1 MHRLSACAFGAKHF
15 NLSLKSMKTE
25 SFSVSPAASSPEQDK
40 PYVYVLVRTDIS
52 LEQQL
57 VQASHAAL
65 EAGFR
70 FAAPREVSSVIVL
83 AVPSRDALLQASARL
98 QQRGVDHEL
107 FFEPDFGMGH
117 SALAT
122 RPLTA
127 KKERHLMR
135 KYPLYQATASHGTG
149 ASASRAQEVAH
160 A

>member
-1 MHRLSACAFGAKHF
+1 
-15 NLSLKSMKTE
+15 MKTE
-25 SFSVSPAASSPEQDK
+25 SFSFSPETAPLEQDK

-70 FAAPREVSSVIVL
+70 FAAPPQVASVIVL

-98 QQRGVDHEL
+98 HQRGVDHEL

-135 KYPLYQATASHGTG
+135 KYPLYQA
-149 ASASRAQEVAH
+149 SAARVNVAPVSLEQEVAH

>member
-1 MHRLSACAFGAKHF
+1 MNIIDIHHKE
-15 NLSLKSMKTE
+15 KSTHTE
-25 SFSVSPAASSPEQDK
+25 EQNK

-70 FAAPREVSSVIVL
+70 FTQPSQVASVIVL
-83 AVPSRDALLQASARL
+83 SVSSREELEAAAQRL
-98 QQRGVDHEL
+98 TIKGIDHHL

-122 RPLTA
+122 RPLTH

-135 KYPLYQATASHGTG
+135 KYPLYRMTATVPGMAASPAT
-149 ASASRAQEVAH
+149 EVKTPDTPAMNI
-160 A
+160 AKEAYYG

>member
-1 MHRLSACAFGAKHF
+1 VHRLSACAFGAKHF

-25 SFSVSPAASSPEQDK
+25 SFSFSPAASSPEQDK